1 MADHINIQH
10 PERRGVDS
18 DTYRWIM
25 ENDKLKLEL
34 KQLRQWYD
42 TLERDLDGRP
52 GTRRAWKRRHAP
64 HYVMFFREPTDVL
77 VIHDRTIIATPAQA
91 VALQRAA
98 AHT

>member
-1 MADHINIQH
+1 MPADHINIQH

-42 TLERDLDGRP
+42 TLERDLSSIFTRIERGQTVELHYPDGRCFVVT
-52 GTRRAWKRRHAP
+52 GA
-64 HYVMFFREPTDVL
+64 D
-77 VIHDRTIIATPAQA
+77 
-91 VALQRAA
+91 RAA
-98 AHT
+98 PLQN